1 MAEFKIVQDTRR
13 TFVDELVKLAE
24 KDPAIVLIVPD
35 VGFHYIEK
43 FKEQFPNRFFNTG
56 VTEQSTVM
64 IAVGM
69 ALSGLKPYVYSM
81 INFVLFRPYEMV
93 RNGVVHHKA
102 NVKLMGVKG
111 STSYKF
117 LGFSHNM
124 TDEDEDLNAAKA
136 LGLRNFR
143 CVSNDEVSQV
153 MEATYDSKEAAYIR
167 L

>member
-1 MAEFKIVQDTRR
+1 M
-13 TFVDELVKLAE
+13 E
-24 KDPAIVLIVPD
+24 KDDKVVMVTCD
-35 VGFHYIEK
+35 VGFNYLNEVQEK
-43 FKEQFPNRFFNTG
+43 FPDRYYNLG

-64 IAVGM
+64 ICVGM
-69 ALSGLKPYVYSM
+69 ALSGLKPYFYSM
-81 INFVLFRPYEMV
+81 VPFVLFRPYEMV